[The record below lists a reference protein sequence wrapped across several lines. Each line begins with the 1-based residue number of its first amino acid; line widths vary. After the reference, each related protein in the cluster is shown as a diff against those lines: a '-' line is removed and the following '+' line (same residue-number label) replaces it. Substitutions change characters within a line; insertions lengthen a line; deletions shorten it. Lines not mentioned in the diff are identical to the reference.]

1 MTFDR
6 NDIKLSFERPQ
17 YQTNGREVKCTLKYR
32 IQVPEMNN
40 SEDSWNKDRG
50 YNPQHVQSY
59 AQFELGDY
67 HTATGKAVCTVEDEF
82 DKKTG
87 REIAEAR
94 AEAKAYKHAQ
104 KLVKKYVK
112 SVVDAYAEMVLAFEA
127 KADYVQRH
135 NAEYSTELGK

>member
-1 MTFDR
+1 MIFNR
-6 NDIKLSFERPQ
+6 NDIKISFERPQ

-32 IQVPEMNN
+32 IQVPEM
-40 SEDSWNKDRG
+40 SHYEDAFGLKG
-50 YNPQHVQSY
+50 YNPTRVQANAAFDLGDQHVV
-59 AQFELGDY
+59 
-67 HTATGKAVCTVEDEF
+67 TGKAVCTAGDEF

-112 SVVDAYAEMVLAFEA
+112 TVVDAYSNMILSFEA

-135 NAEYSTELGK
+135 NAEYTAELGK